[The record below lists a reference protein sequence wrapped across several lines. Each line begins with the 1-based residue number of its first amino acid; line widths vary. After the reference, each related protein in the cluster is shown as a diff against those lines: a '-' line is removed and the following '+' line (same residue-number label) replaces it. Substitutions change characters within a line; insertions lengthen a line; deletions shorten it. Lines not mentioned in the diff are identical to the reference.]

1 MFEYRGRTAL
11 VTGASYGIGAG
22 FVEALAARGMNVIL
36 VARSAEAMNVL
47 AQDAAARH
55 KVRTETIVADLSK
68 PDAVEAVKLEVE
80 RLGLPV
86 DLLINN
92 AGFATH
98 GYFESLSPER
108 ERDEITVNITALVGL
123 THAFVPGMLTRGGG
137 AVINV
142 ASNAAFQPIP
152 YMAVYAATKAFV
164 VSFSRALSVEFAGRN
179 VQVQALCPG
188 PTATKFFEV
197 ADAKEAAV
205 GGLRTVDQVI
215 ATGLHALDRKRPLA
229 VDGLLNRISGVFAPM
244 LPAAIT
250 ARIAANVVR
259 PRRDESAHSSK
270 RPS

>member
-11 VTGASYGIGAG
+11 ITGASYGVGAC
-22 FVEALAARGMNVIL
+22 FVDALASRGMNVIL
-36 VARSAEAMNVL
+36 VARSAEQMTKL
-47 AQDAAARH
+47 AQDAAAKH
-55 KVRTETIVADLSK
+55 KVRTEVVVADLSK
-68 PDAVEAVKLEVE
+68 EGAVDAVKADVE
-80 RLGLPV
+80 RLSLPI

-98 GYFESLSPER
+98 GYFESLPAQR
-108 ERDEITVNITALVGL
+108 ERDEITVNITALVGM
-123 THAFVPGMLTRGGG
+123 THAFVPGMLKRGSG

-164 VSFSRALSVEFAGRN
+164 VSFSRALSIEFAGRG

-205 GGLRTVDQVI
+205 GKLRTSEDVV
-215 ATGLHALDRKRPLA
+215 ATSLRALERNKVLA
-229 VDGLLNRISGVFAPM
+229 VDGLFNRVQGFFAG
-244 LPAAIT
+244 LVPASMSAN
-250 ARIAANVVR
+250 IAANVVR
-259 PRRDESAHSSK
+259 PKRDASADASK

>member
-11 VTGASYGIGAG
+11 ITGASYGIGAG

-36 VARSAEAMNVL
+36 VARSAEQMKIL
-47 AQDAAARH
+47 AQDAAAKH

-68 PDAVEAVKLEVE
+68 PGAVEAVKAEVE

-86 DLLINN
+86 DLLLNN

-98 GYFESLSPER
+98 GYFESLPPER

-123 THAFVPGMLTRGGG
+123 THAFVPAMLKRGGG

-188 PTATKFFEV
+188 PTATKFFEI

-215 ATGLHALDRKRPLA
+215 ATGLRALDRKRPLA
-229 VDGLLNRISGVFAPM
+229 VDGLLNRVSGFFAPM

-250 ARIAANVVR
+250 ARIAGNLVR
-259 PRRDESAHSSK
+259 PRRDESAHASK